1 MVYSVLNTRET
12 RGFPEPREVQKLDQN
27 KVSNLITF
35 YNEKVDEIKKYGT
48 DCELDTFEYHFNGF
62 LECIECDPIFEENHL
77 VDIEEW

>member
-1 MVYSVLNTRET
+1 M
-12 RGFPEPREVQKLDQN
+12 LDQN

-77 VDIEEW
+77 VDITDW